1 MLTLII
7 HFYRDT
13 INLLTNFPPGKCALP
28 LLSALNEK
36 MIASSKSKEIMYEG
50 QCMNAPREIL
60 YYLIDTVEKVF
71 ITFISTTKVI
81 MIH

>member
-1 MLTLII
+1 M
-7 HFYRDT
+7 
-13 INLLTNFPPGKCALP
+13 LTNFPPGKCALP

-60 YYLIDTVEKVF
+60 DYLIDTVEKVF
-71 ITFISTTKVI
+71 ISFIPNTNVI
-81 MIH
+81 MINLGNGLSFL